1 MYNIQNPPFGG
12 FFVVMAAWNLLPLL
26 SFEIVTCAKEAIMDI
41 ELLAQ
46 NDALQNKNMANN
58 PDWTLQERQRYQAAY
73 MSAKQKI
80 VTGPDVV

>member
-1 MYNIQNPPFGG
+1 
-12 FFVVMAAWNLLPLL
+12 
-26 SFEIVTCAKEAIMDI
+26 MDI